1 VRQQALVSHIKPMDD
16 ERSSTDPSLGCHE
29 AAGIGLSYKPMDD
42 ERSST
47 DSFIGMP

>member
-1 VRQQALVSHIKPMDD
+1 MRHQALVSHVKPMDDERSWGAMRQQALVSHM
-16 ERSSTDPSLGCHE
+16 
-29 AAGIGLSYKPMDD
+29 KPMDD